1 MDTDFRFA
9 CVECGFDCAGDG
21 WDEYWNLNV
30 KKEFV
35 KILQKIFICH
45 ICNAFKFFIFAN
57 SPPPESKIQMGSSL
71 LIMIKILHIN
81 ITKKIKNKERKRR
94 LCTNITMK
102 QKL

>member
-1 MDTDFRFA
+1 M
-9 CVECGFDCAGDG
+9 
-21 WDEYWNLNV
+21 
-30 KKEFV
+30 
-35 KILQKIFICH
+35 H
-45 ICNAFKFFIFAN
+45 SKFFIFAN
-57 SPPPESKIQMGSSL
+57 SPQPESKIQMGSSL